1 MITVITVPDYND
13 SFSRVVLAGKEYLIR
28 FSYNFSGDYWTFRI
42 FDHNQNPYVQGIKIV
57 PNSPLN
63 FFSLCHGLPEGL
75 FGALSAKQNIGRN
88 DFKENHAQFI
98 FFPKEDF
105 LTLGGKLLE

>member
-28 FSYNFSGDYWTFRI
+28 FSYNFSGDYWTFGI
-42 FDHNQNPYVQGIKIV
+42 FDHNRNPYVQGIKIV

-63 FFSLCHGLPEGL
+63 FFSAMDCQKGCLARYPQSKTLDEMISRRIV
-75 FGALSAKQNIGRN
+75 LSLSFSQRK
-88 DFKENHAQFI
+88 I
-98 FFPKEDF
+98 F
-105 LTLGGKLLE
+105 

>member
-28 FSYNFSGDYWTFRI
+28 FSYNFSGDYWTFGI
-42 FDHNQNPYVQGIKIV
+42 FDHNRNPYVQGIKIV

-75 FGALSAKQNIGRN
+75 FGALSTKQNIGRD
-88 DFKENHAQFI
+88 DFKGESCTVYL
-98 FFPKEDF
+98 FPKGRFFDAGREVA
-105 LTLGGKLLE
+105 

>member
-28 FSYNFSGDYWTFRI
+28 FSYNFSGDYWTFGI

-88 DFKENHAQFI
+88 DFKKTMHSLSFSQRKI
-98 FFPKEDF
+98 F
-105 LTLGGKLLE
+105 

>member
-28 FSYNFSGDYWTFRI
+28 FSYNFSGDYWTFGI

-88 DFKENHAQFI
+88 DFKENHAQLSFSQRKI
-98 FFPKEDF
+98 FDAGREVA
-105 LTLGGKLLE
+105 